1 MAKIK
6 KSNLISILL
15 RTDSP
20 TLHRVQ
26 ALIEFLVMLEKKTGR
41 NIGCM
46 IVKANATVAI
56 KADYMGGCTVDN
68 ASNATKSTKE
78 VKVST
83 EDSRS
88 QPNITGTCSAH
99 KANTTS
105 DQALGTSK
113 HKKNLDPDLG
123 ASLKLLYRWV
133 AYMNR
138 SRARVDILEII
149 HKELGREKYFKI
161 LIQVITR
168 WSSKHREATG
178 ASANEHDFD
187 LAIKKMLAEKNS
199 RNEEEDE
206 EDELESGPIA
216 APSEHNWKTW
226 EQYPAGMDSMNRLIL
241 FI

>member
-6 KSNLISILL
+6 KSSLISILL

-26 ALIEFLVMLEKKTGR
+26 ALIEFLMMLEKKTGH
-41 NIGCM
+41 NIGRM
-46 IVKANATVAI
+46 IVKANTTVAI

-88 QPNITGTCSAH
+88 QPYITGTCTAH

-105 DQALGTSK
+105 DQASGTSK

-123 ASLKLLYRWV
+123 TLLCE
-133 AYMNR
+133 
-138 SRARVDILEII
+138 STD
-149 HKELGREKYFKI
+149 
-161 LIQVITR
+161 
-168 WSSKHREATG
+168 
-178 ASANEHDFD
+178 
-187 LAIKKMLAEKNS
+187 AE
-199 RNEEEDE
+199 
-206 EDELESGPIA
+206 
-216 APSEHNWKTW
+216 
-226 EQYPAGMDSMNRLIL
+226 
-241 FI
+241 